1 MISKV
6 NSSSIC
12 GVDASKIQVEA
23 ICENNEKEKFVI
35 IGLADSIVKESKE
48 RVTSA
53 LKSYGIILP
62 KKIIINLAPA
72 DIPKE
77 GSCLDLAIAIS
88 LMASKGML
96 SQEKLDNISFH
107 GELSLDGEINSIKGT
122 VALVIEAKKNNI
134 KTVIVPIKNY
144 QEAKLIKNINVVP
157 VRNLQDVLN
166 FINKG
171 EVIDTSDLK
180 NKGLL
185 SSNLLSIDDVWG
197 QEQAKKALIICAS
210 GGHNLLMIG
219 SPGCGKS
226 MLAKR
231 MPSILPYLS
240 ESEIL
245 ETVKIHSIANQP
257 IKNIILGEAPF
268 RSPHHNIS
276 EAGLIGGGSNPK
288 PGEISLA
295 HNGVLFLD
303 EFPEFKRSALESLR
317 APMENHFV
325 NISRSKMKVWLPAN
339 FKLLAA
345 MNPCPC
351 GFFLS
356 KTTKCHCTN
365 AQILNYINKLSGPI
379 IDRID
384 LHVEMQEVEL
394 SNVKNFKSAQ
404 KSYVNIREKIIEVKN
419 LQFQRQKKLNSDLT
433 GEELISNKH
442 IAQNSLRFLE
452 DISFKLKISA
462 RSYVKILKV
471 ARTIADLEDA
481 PLILDHHI
489 ASALEYRKLDNLRN
503 HINRL
508 VGNF

>member
-6 NSSSIC
+6 YSSSIC
-12 GVDASKIQVEA
+12 GVDANKIQVEA
-23 ICENNEKEKFVI
+23 TTENHEKERFII
-35 IGLADSIVKESKE
+35 IGLADNIVKESKE

-77 GSCLDLAIAIS
+77 GSCLDLAIAMS
-88 LMASKGML
+88 LIASKGIIP
-96 SQEKLDNISFH
+96 QEKLYDISFH
-107 GELSLDGEINSIKGT
+107 GELSLDGEINPIRGT
-122 VALVIEAKKNNI
+122 VALVIEAKKHNI
-134 KTVIVPIKNY
+134 KTVIVPVKNY
-144 QEAKLIKNINVVP
+144 NEAKLIKNINIVP
-157 VRNLQDVLN
+157 VRNLEDV
-166 FINKG
+166 IKYIRQG
-171 EVIDTSDLK
+171 EVINIDDTLK
-180 NKGLL
+180 NEALK
-185 SSNLLSIDDVWG
+185 SDFLSIDDVWG
-197 QEQAKKALIICAS
+197 QEQAKKALIISAV

-231 MPSILPYLS
+231 MPSILPRLV
-240 ESEIL
+240 EKEIL
-245 ETVKIHSIANQP
+245 ETVKIHSIANQS
-257 IKNIILGEAPF
+257 IKNIILGEPPF

-276 EAGLIGGGSNPK
+276 EAGLIGGGSNPT

-303 EFPEFKRSALESLR
+303 EFPEFRRAALEALR

-325 NISRSKMKVWLPAN
+325 NISRSKVKVWMPAN
-339 FKLLAA
+339 FQLLAA

-351 GFFLS
+351 GFLLS
-356 KTTKCHCTN
+356 KIQKCNCTN
-365 AQILNYINKLSGPI
+365 SQILNYLNKLSGPI

-394 SNVKNFKSAQ
+394 SNIKNLKNQ
-404 KSYVNIREKIIEVKN
+404 KKSYGDIKSKITEIKN
-419 LQFQRQKKLNSDLT
+419 LQLERQKKLNSSLT
-433 GEELISNKH
+433 GEELLSSKH
-442 IAQNSLRFLE
+442 ISEKTAHFLE
-452 DISFKLKISA
+452 DISQKLKISA

-471 ARTIADLEDA
+471 ARTIADLENE
-481 PLILDHHI
+481 PLILETHL
-489 ASALEYRKLDNLRN
+489 ASALEFRKLDNLRN
-503 HINRL
+503 HVNKL

>member
-96 SQEKLDNISFH
+96 PQEKLDDISFH
-107 GELSLDGEINSIKGT
+107 GELSLDGEINPIKGT
-122 VALVIEAKKNNI
+122 VALVIEAKKCGI
-134 KTVIVPIKNY
+134 KTVIVPVKNY

-166 FINKG
+166 FINKD
-171 EVIDTSDLK
+171 EIIDVSDLQ
-180 NKGLL
+180 NKGSL
-185 SSNLLSIDDVWG
+185 SLNLLSIDDVWG

-240 ESEIL
+240 EREIL

-303 EFPEFKRSALESLR
+303 EFPEFRRSALESLR

-351 GFFLS
+351 GFMLS
-356 KTTKCHCTN
+356 KTQKCNCTT
-365 AQILNYINKLSGPI
+365 AQKLNYLNKLSGPI

-394 SNVKNFKSAQ
+394 SNVKKLKNVQ
-404 KSYVNIREKIIEVKN
+404 KSYANIREKIIEVKN

-442 IAQNSLRFLE
+442 ISQNSLRFLE

-481 PLILDHHI
+481 PLILEHHI